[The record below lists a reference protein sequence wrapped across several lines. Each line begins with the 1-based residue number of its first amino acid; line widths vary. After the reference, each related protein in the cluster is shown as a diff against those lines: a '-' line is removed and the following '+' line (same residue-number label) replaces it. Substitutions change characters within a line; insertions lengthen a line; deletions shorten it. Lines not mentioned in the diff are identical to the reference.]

1 MNLLRIILILFAVY
15 FFRRIYQFYKF
26 VKKQNQLIQQRN
38 QEQEK
43 KPESIDAEY
52 RVID

>member
-1 MNLLRIILILFAVY
+1 MNLLRIILILFAIY

-26 VKKQNQLIQQRN
+26 LKKQNELIQQKKQ
-38 QEQEK
+38 QESRPQ
-43 KPESIDAEY
+43 SIDAEY